1 MAQTIVSMSVSSTC
15 RLHASCILNLLPCI
29 SLHGIGEPGK
39 LRTKAG
45 CIIRY

>member
-1 MAQTIVSMSVSSTC
+1 MSAGSTC
-15 RLHASCILNLLPCI
+15 RLHASRTLNLLPCI
-29 SLHGIGEPGK
+29 SLHGIGEPGE